1 MALNLDLKKLNLK
14 NINLEGILTVP
25 LKVKVG
31 IVAGIVL
38 VFWGLYGGFVV
49 YPKISKI
56 NTLKN
61 EINEL
66 TAKRDSKKKDAS
78 NLPKL
83 KEEVKR
89 LERDLA
95 YSMTVLPNTEEIPKL
110 LEAISN
116 NMRFYNLEIL
126 SFKPEQETKK
136 DFYAEIPLNLRFAGG
151 YKEIGEFIQTI
162 GRYPRIINMT
172 TITLREPKMKNNRV
186 VLTAEAKAF
195 TYRFL
200 KEEEMPKQQPQQKK
214 EEKKK

>member
-1 MALNLDLKKLNLK
+1 VALNLDLKNLNLK
-14 NINLEGILTVP
+14 NINLEGILKVP

-38 VFWGLYGGFVV
+38 VFWGLYGGIVV
-49 YPKISKI
+49 YPKITKM
-56 NTLKN
+56 NTLKI

-66 TAKRDSKKKDAS
+66 TAKRDAKKKDAS

-89 LERDLA
+89 LERDLV

-110 LEAISN
+110 LDAISN

-126 SFKPEQETKK
+126 SFKPEQESKK
-136 DFYAEIPLNLRFAGG
+136 DFYAEIPLNFRFSGS

-162 GRYPRIINMT
+162 GRYPRIINMA
-172 TITLREPKMKNNRV
+172 TITLRDPKIKNNRV
-186 VLTAEAKAF
+186 VLTAEAKAY

-214 EEKKK
+214 EEKNK

>member
-1 MALNLDLKKLNLK
+1 MALNLDLKNLNLK
-14 NINLEGILTVP
+14 NINLEGILKVP

-38 VFWGLYGGFVV
+38 VFWGLYGGIVV
-49 YPKISKI
+49 YPKITKM
-56 NTLKN
+56 NTLKI

-66 TAKRDSKKKDAS
+66 TAKRDAKKKDAS

-89 LERDLA
+89 LERDLV

-110 LEAISN
+110 LDAISN

-126 SFKPEQETKK
+126 SFKPEQESKK
-136 DFYAEIPLNLRFAGG
+136 DFYAEIPLNFRFSGS

-162 GRYPRIINMT
+162 GRYPRIINMA
-172 TITLREPKMKNNRV
+172 TITLRDPKIKNNRV
-186 VLTAEAKAF
+186 VLTAEAKAY

-214 EEKKK
+214 EEKNK

>member
-1 MALNLDLKKLNLK
+1 MALSLDLKNLNLK
-14 NINLEGILTVP
+14 NIRLEGILKVP

-31 IVAGIVL
+31 IVAGVVL
-38 VFWGLYGGFVV
+38 LFWGLYGGIVV
-49 YPKISKI
+49 YPKITKM
-56 NTLKN
+56 NNLKK

-66 TAKRDSKKKDAS
+66 TAKRDAKKKDAS

-89 LERDLA
+89 LERDLV

-110 LEAISN
+110 LDAISN

-126 SFKPEQETKK
+126 SFKPEQEIKK

-162 GRYPRIINMT
+162 GRYPRIINMA
-172 TITLREPKMKNNRV
+172 TISLREPKMKNNKV
-186 VLTAEAKAF
+186 ILTAEAKAY

>member
-1 MALNLDLKKLNLK
+1 VALSLDLKNLNLK
-14 NINLEGILTVP
+14 NIRLEGILKVP

-31 IVAGIVL
+31 IVAGVVL
-38 VFWGLYGGFVV
+38 LFWGLYGGIVV
-49 YPKISKI
+49 YPKITKM
-56 NTLKN
+56 NNLKK

-66 TAKRDSKKKDAS
+66 TAKRDAKKKDAS

-89 LERDLA
+89 LERDLV

-110 LEAISN
+110 LDAISN

-126 SFKPEQETKK
+126 SFKPEQEIKK

-162 GRYPRIINMT
+162 GRYPRIINMA
-172 TITLREPKMKNNRV
+172 TISLREPKMKNNKV
-186 VLTAEAKAF
+186 ILTAEAKAY

>member
-1 MALNLDLKKLNLK
+1 VALNLDLKNLNLK
-14 NINLEGILTVP
+14 NINLEGILKVP

-38 VFWGLYGGFVV
+38 VFWGLYGGIVV
-49 YPKISKI
+49 YPKIKKM
-56 NTLKN
+56 NTLKI

-66 TAKRDSKKKDAS
+66 TAKRDAKKKDAS

-89 LERDLA
+89 LERDLV

-110 LEAISN
+110 LDAISN

-126 SFKPEQETKK
+126 SFKPEQESKK
-136 DFYAEIPLNLRFAGG
+136 DFYAEIPLNFRFSGS

-162 GRYPRIINMT
+162 GRYPRIINMA
-172 TITLREPKMKNNRV
+172 TITLRDPKIKNNRI
-186 VLTAEAKAF
+186 VLTAEAKAY